1 MSQTSPKKRGPE
13 VKYNN
18 KHKNDV
24 VRSIR
29 EGKITQAAA
38 AKLLKVARST
48 VNYWM
53 KQSELLAE
61 ASRSRPNAFQT
72 KQRKS
77 GVVDV
82 EFDAA
87 LFIDF

>member
-1 MSQTSPKKRGPE
+1 MTQSSPKKRVPE
-13 VKYNN
+13 IKYNN

-24 VRSIR
+24 VRLVLD
-29 EGKITQAAA
+29 GKITQAAA

-48 VNYWM
+48 VNYWV
-53 KQSELLAE
+53 KQSEQLAE
-61 ASRSRPNAFQT
+61 ASRLRPNGYQT
-72 KQRKS
+72 NERKR

-87 LFIDF
+87 LF